1 MTAVGQTVERSVR
14 NRTASKS
21 NFVRCLFMGEQD
33 RELERML
40 KAERLAFERYEQ
52 LRGYP
57 GDVQEAALALWTE
70 AAAVVRAY
78 RAKHS

>member
-1 MTAVGQTVERSVR
+1 
-14 NRTASKS
+14 
-21 NFVRCLFMGEQD
+21 MGEQD